1 MTTLRR
7 GSAVIS
13 LAGKDKGTLLVVL
26 CAEGQAAYVADGR
39 KRRVQSPKRKN
50 LRHLRDT
57 GAVIEEHSMATNR
70 EIRRALSRLA
80 EALPSAAP
88 LPPGEP

>member
-7 GSAVIS
+7 GSAVVS
-13 LAGKDKGTLLVVL
+13 LAGKDKDTLLVVL
-26 CAEGQAAYVADGR
+26 RAEGQAAYVADGR

-50 LRHLRDT
+50 PRHLRDT
-57 GAVIEEHSMATNR
+57 GAVLEEHSMATNR

-80 EALPSAAP
+80 GSPLPQEP